1 MHTLALANPARV
13 RGTVVEAT
21 EFPQWAEENAV
32 YAVPHTIIR
41 LGRGP
46 SGTIEGAV
54 SEDYLIRTLK
64 NIIEQGR

>member
-1 MHTLALANPARV
+1 M
-13 RGTVVEAT
+13 VEAT

-32 YAVPHTIIR
+32 YAVPRTIVR

-46 SGTIEGAV
+46 SGAIEGAV